1 MDALIFFTI
10 FLALST
16 TVFCWIHSGR
26 GLGRIVVLYIFVF
39 VLTENI
45 DEAYYSYILEP
56 SDWVAVLIFTAFI
69 GYGLIRKRGYLFRLT
84 WIDYLILLFLCT
96 TVLLSFVIN
105 FDYSWVGDPYLVKFV
120 YPVKIWLVYRVFFY
134 IFEENRVLARKGLS
148 GLDQFI
154 LRIIIYSASVSAII
168 SILRYFPIPYLQ
180 DFIERTWPIITHGRW
195 VSVANWPRLTATMSS
210 TNGAGNFFAFTTLIS
225 LCQLRLTNEKKYIF
239 FAVLFLTCVILT
251 VSFSSFVALAVGI
264 ILFYKKQM
272 NLKHVMVATLVLIC
286 SLSIISL
293 SETFASIIQTRYD
306 RQFIVSGSTW
316 FLPANLFARLDY
328 WRQHLEVLFSEDKLF
343 FGFGISGIRIH
354 LEKNLLYGHGNPE
367 SLYFRLIS
375 ESGLAAVIM
384 FVLMHRV
391 IFKAIRALSTHRPFM
406 TQLHLIKV
414 ILIMFLVAN
423 IGNQTMYYGGS
434 LHLFCIMLTLIYF
447 YEVKLS
453 SFQIRGNARG
463 GLRLRM
469 QNRKP
474 A

>member
-1 MDALIFFTI
+1 
-10 FLALST
+10 
-16 TVFCWIHSGR
+16 
-26 GLGRIVVLYIFVF
+26 
-39 VLTENI
+39 
-45 DEAYYSYILEP
+45 
-56 SDWVAVLIFTAFI
+56 
-69 GYGLIRKRGYLFRLT
+69 
-84 WIDYLILLFLCT
+84 
-96 TVLLSFVIN
+96 
-105 FDYSWVGDPYLVKFV
+105 
-120 YPVKIWLVYRVFFY
+120 
-134 IFEENRVLARKGLS
+134 
-148 GLDQFI
+148 
-154 LRIIIYSASVSAII
+154 
-168 SILRYFPIPYLQ
+168 
-180 DFIERTWPIITHGRW
+180 
-195 VSVANWPRLTATMSS
+195 MSS